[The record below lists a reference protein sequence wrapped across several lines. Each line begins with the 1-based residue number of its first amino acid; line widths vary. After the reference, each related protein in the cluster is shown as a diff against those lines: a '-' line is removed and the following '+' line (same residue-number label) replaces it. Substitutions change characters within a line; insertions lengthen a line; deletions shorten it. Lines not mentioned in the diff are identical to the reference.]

1 MSIKRLVVLRLL
13 SVLLATTIVAA
24 SCGDDD
30 DSAIQPETTQQ
41 TDSAAAAP
49 DDAAADADDAAAPD
63 DSAAAAEADD
73 AAAPDDAAAD
83 ADDAAAPDDAAADA
97 DDAAAPDDAAADADD
112 AAVEDGAAADWAP
125 YPVEVWSVPGDATSP
140 RTVIDYIPV
149 TATQAWNI
157 CVSFPHMKDAYWL
170 GVDYGIVEEARR
182 QGVSM
187 TLVEAG
193 GYTNLDTQISQIEDC
208 VQGGADAVV
217 IGAISFDGLN
227 NLVDEIV
234 AQGIPVIDV
243 INGMS
248 SENLTAKSLVSFGEM
263 GANACSWLA
272 DHVGD
277 EPTAIAWFPGPA
289 GAGWVEAGDA
299 GCVGALEGTSV
310 TIVDTK
316 FGDTGK
322 EAQSVLIEDA
332 LAANPDI
339 DFIVG
344 TAVTAEAATSIL
356 RDRGLDDE
364 IGVVSYY
371 FTPGVFEGLESG
383 RILAAP
389 TDSPVIQARIAIDQA
404 VRALEGLDYE
414 EHVGPALFVVD
425 VDSIGTFDSTS
436 TLAPAGFDPVFSVG

>member
-1 MSIKRLVVLRLL
+1 VL

-24 SCGDDD
+24 ACGDDD
-30 DSAIQPETTQQ
+30 DDSAVAPQTTQQ
-41 TDSAAAAP
+41 ADSTAAAP
-49 DDAAADADDAAAPD
+49 DDAAAAADEPSEEPEPAAAPD
-63 DSAAAAEADD
+63 DEAAAADEV
-73 AAAPDDAAAD
+73 AAPDDAAAA
-83 ADDAAAPDDAAADA
+83 ADEPSEEPEPAAAPDDE
-97 DDAAAPDDAAADADD
+97 AAP
-112 AAVEDGAAADWAP
+112 ADWAP

-140 RTVIDYIPV
+140 RTVMDYVPV
-149 TATQAWNI
+149 TATHAWNI

-170 GVDYGIVEEARR
+170 AVDYGAVEESRR

-217 IGAISFDGLN
+217 VGAISFDGLN
-227 NLVDEIV
+227 NLVDEIA

-272 DHVGD
+272 NHVGD
-277 EPTAIAWFPGPA
+277 EATSIAWFPGPA
-289 GAGWVEAGDA
+289 GAGWVEAGNA

-322 EAQSVLIEDA
+322 EAQSILIEDA
-332 LAANPDI
+332 LAANPDV

-371 FTPGVFEGLESG
+371 FTPGIFEGLQSG

-404 VRALEGLDYE
+404 VRALEGLDFE

-425 VDSIGTFDSTS
+425 VDTIDTFDSTS
-436 TLAPAGFDPVFSVG
+436 TLAPPGFDPVFSVG

>member
-1 MSIKRLVVLRLL
+1 MSTRRPVVLRLL

-24 SCGDDD
+24 ACGDDD
-30 DSAIQPETTQQ
+30 DNSAVQPETTQQ
-41 TDSAAAAP
+41 ADSTAAAP
-49 DDAAADADDAAAPD
+49 DEEATAPDEPAAEAEPTEAPDEEAAAPEEPAEEPDDAAAPD
-63 DSAAAAEADD
+63 E
-73 AAAPDDAAAD
+73 PAAAD
-83 ADDAAAPDDAAADA
+83 EA
-97 DDAAAPDDAAADADD
+97 
-112 AAVEDGAAADWAP
+112 AAADWAP

-140 RTVIDYIPV
+140 RTVMDYVPV

-170 GVDYGIVEEARR
+170 AVDYGAVEESRR

-248 SENLTAKSLVSFGEM
+248 SESLTAKSLVSFGEM

-272 DHVGD
+272 SHVGD
-277 EPTAIAWFPGPA
+277 EATSVAWFPGPA
-289 GAGWVEAGDA
+289 GAGWVEAGNA

-322 EAQSVLIEDA
+322 EAQSILIEDA

-371 FTPGVFEGLESG
+371 FTPGVFEGLQSG

-389 TDSPVIQARIAIDQA
+389 TDSPVIQARVAIDQA
-404 VRALEGLDYE
+404 VRALEGLDFE

-425 VDSIGTFDSTS
+425 VDTIDTFDSTS

>member
-24 SCGDDD
+24 ACGDDD

-41 TDSAAAAP
+41 TDSTAAAP

-63 DSAAAAEADD
+63 DSAAAAE
-73 AAAPDDAAAD
+73 

>member
-1 MSIKRLVVLRLL
+1 VL

-24 SCGDDD
+24 ACGDDD
-30 DSAIQPETTQQ
+30 DDSAVAPQTTQQ
-41 TDSAAAAP
+41 ADSTAAAP
-49 DDAAADADDAAAPD
+49 DDAAAAADEPSEEPEPAAAPD
-63 DSAAAAEADD
+63 DEAAAADEV
-73 AAAPDDAAAD
+73 AAPDDAAAA
-83 ADDAAAPDDAAADA
+83 ADEPSEEPGPAAAPDDE
-97 DDAAAPDDAAADADD
+97 AAP
-112 AAVEDGAAADWAP
+112 ADWAP

-140 RTVIDYIPV
+140 RTVMDYVPV

-170 GVDYGIVEEARR
+170 AVDYGAVEESRR

-227 NLVDEIV
+227 NLVDEIA

-272 DHVGD
+272 NHVGD
-277 EPTAIAWFPGPA
+277 EATSIAWFPGPA
-289 GAGWVEAGDA
+289 GAGWVEAGNA

-322 EAQSVLIEDA
+322 EAQSILIEDA
-332 LAANPDI
+332 LAANPDV

-371 FTPGVFEGLESG
+371 FTPGIFEGLQSG

-404 VRALEGLDYE
+404 VRALEGLDFE

-425 VDSIGTFDSTS
+425 VDTIDTFDSTS
-436 TLAPAGFDPVFSVG
+436 TLAPPGFDPVFSVG

>member
-1 MSIKRLVVLRLL
+1 MSRKRPVVLRLL
-13 SVLLATTIVAA
+13 SVLLATTIIAA
-24 SCGDDD
+24 ACGDDD
-30 DSAIQPETTQQ
+30 DSAVQSETTQQ
-41 TDSAAAAP
+41 TDSTAAAPDEEAAAPDEPAVEAEPAAAPDEEAAAPEEPAEEP
-49 DDAAADADDAAAPD
+49 DDAAAHDEP
-63 DSAAAAEADD
+63 
-73 AAAPDDAAAD
+73 AAAD
-83 ADDAAAPDDAAADA
+83 EAAS
-97 DDAAAPDDAAADADD
+97 
-112 AAVEDGAAADWAP
+112 ADWAP
-125 YPVEVWSVPGDATSP
+125 YPVEVWSVPGDASSP
-140 RTVIDYIPV
+140 RTVLDYVPV
-149 TATQAWNI
+149 TATQPWNI

-170 GVDYGIVEEARR
+170 GVDYGIVEESRR

-248 SENLTAKSLVSFGEM
+248 SGNLTAKSLVSFGEM

-277 EPTAIAWFPGPA
+277 EPTAVAWFPGPA

-371 FTPGVFEGLESG
+371 FTPGVFEGLQSG

-389 TDSPVIQARIAIDQA
+389 TDSPVIQARVAIDQA

-425 VDSIGTFDSTS
+425 VDTIDTFDSTS

>member
-1 MSIKRLVVLRLL
+1 MSTRRPVALRVL
-13 SVLLATTIVAA
+13 SVLLATAIVAA
-24 SCGDDD
+24 ACGDDD
-30 DSAIQPETTQQ
+30 DDSAVEPETTQQ
-41 TDSAAAAP
+41 ADSTAAVPDEEAAAP
-49 DDAAADADDAAAPD
+49 DEPATEAEPAAPDEEAVAPDEPAAPDEEAVAPDEPAAAD
-63 DSAAAAEADD
+63 EA
-73 AAAPDDAAAD
+73 
-83 ADDAAAPDDAAADA
+83 
-97 DDAAAPDDAAADADD
+97 
-112 AAVEDGAAADWAP
+112 AAADWAP

-140 RTVIDYIPV
+140 RTVMDYVPV

-170 GVDYGIVEEARR
+170 AVDYGAVEESRR

-227 NLVDEIV
+227 NLVDEIA

-272 DHVGD
+272 NHVGD
-277 EPTAIAWFPGPA
+277 EATSIAWFPGPA
-289 GAGWVEAGDA
+289 GAGWVEAGNA

-322 EAQSVLIEDA
+322 EAQSILIEDA

-371 FTPGVFEGLESG
+371 FTPGIFEGLQSG

-404 VRALEGLDYE
+404 VRALEGLDFE

-425 VDSIGTFDSTS
+425 VDSIDTFDSTS
-436 TLAPAGFDPVFSVG
+436 TLAPPGFDPVFSVG

>member
-1 MSIKRLVVLRLL
+1 MSTRRPVALRVL

-24 SCGDDD
+24 ACGDDD
-30 DSAIQPETTQQ
+30 DDSAVAPQTTQQ
-41 TDSAAAAP
+41 ADSTAAAPDDTAAAADEPSEEPEPAAAPEDEAAAADEVAAP
-49 DDAAADADDAAAPD
+49 DDAAAAADEP
-63 DSAAAAEADD
+63 SEEPGPAAAADD
-73 AAAPDDAAAD
+73 EAAP
-83 ADDAAAPDDAAADA
+83 
-97 DDAAAPDDAAADADD
+97 
-112 AAVEDGAAADWAP
+112 ADWAP

-140 RTVIDYIPV
+140 RTVMDYVPV

-170 GVDYGIVEEARR
+170 AVDYGAVEESRR

-217 IGAISFDGLN
+217 VGAISFDGLN
-227 NLVDEIV
+227 NLVDEIA

-272 DHVGD
+272 NHVGD
-277 EPTAIAWFPGPA
+277 EATSIAWFPGPA
-289 GAGWVEAGDA
+289 GAGWVEAGNA

-322 EAQSVLIEDA
+322 EAQSILIEDA
-332 LAANPDI
+332 LAANPDV

-371 FTPGVFEGLESG
+371 FTPGIFEGLQSG

-404 VRALEGLDYE
+404 VRALEGLDFE

-425 VDSIGTFDSTS
+425 VDTIDTFDSTS
-436 TLAPAGFDPVFSVG
+436 TLAPPGFDPVFSVG

>member
-1 MSIKRLVVLRLL
+1 MSTRRPVALRVL

-24 SCGDDD
+24 ACGDDD
-30 DSAIQPETTQQ
+30 DDSAVAPQTTQQ
-41 TDSAAAAP
+41 ADSTAAAP
-49 DDAAADADDAAAPD
+49 DDAAAAADEPSEEPEPAAAPD
-63 DSAAAAEADD
+63 DEAAAADEV
-73 AAAPDDAAAD
+73 AAPDDAAAA
-83 ADDAAAPDDAAADA
+83 ADEPSEEPGPAAAPDDE
-97 DDAAAPDDAAADADD
+97 AAP
-112 AAVEDGAAADWAP
+112 ADWAP

-140 RTVIDYIPV
+140 RTVMDYVPV

-170 GVDYGIVEEARR
+170 AVDYGAVEESRR

-227 NLVDEIV
+227 NLVDEIA

-272 DHVGD
+272 NHVGD
-277 EPTAIAWFPGPA
+277 EATSIAWFPGPA
-289 GAGWVEAGDA
+289 GAGWVEAGNA

-322 EAQSVLIEDA
+322 EAQSILIEDA
-332 LAANPDI
+332 LAANPDV

-371 FTPGVFEGLESG
+371 FTPGIFEGLQSG

-404 VRALEGLDYE
+404 VRALEGLDFE

-425 VDSIGTFDSTS
+425 VDTIDTFDSTS
-436 TLAPAGFDPVFSVG
+436 TLAPPGFDPVFSVG

>member
-1 MSIKRLVVLRLL
+1 MYRNRLVVLRLL

-24 SCGDDD
+24 ACGDDD
-30 DSAIQPETTQQ
+30 DSAVEPATTQQ
-41 TDSAAAAP
+41 TDSTAAA
-49 DDAAADADDAAAPD
+49 DDEPAADADDAA
-63 DSAAAAEADD
+63 SADEPAADTDD
-73 AAAPDDAAAD
+73 AASADEPAADTDDASADEPAAD
-83 ADDAAAPDDAAADA
+83 ADDAASADDTAAADA
-97 DDAAAPDDAAADADD
+97 
-112 AAVEDGAAADWAP
+112 AAVDWAP

-140 RTVIDYIPV
+140 RSVLDYVPV

-170 GVDYGIVEEARR
+170 AVDYGAVEESRR

-277 EPTAIAWFPGPA
+277 EATSIAWFPGPA
-289 GAGWVEAGDA
+289 GAGWVEA
-299 GCVGALEGTSV
+299 VWV
-310 TIVDTK
+310 T
-316 FGDTGK
+316 
-322 EAQSVLIEDA
+322 
-332 LAANPDI
+332 
-339 DFIVG
+339 
-344 TAVTAEAATSIL
+344 L
-356 RDRGLDDE
+356 R
-364 IGVVSYY
+364 
-371 FTPGVFEGLESG
+371 G
-383 RILAAP
+383 RRSRLL
-389 TDSPVIQARIAIDQA
+389 T
-404 VRALEGLDYE
+404 
-414 EHVGPALFVVD
+414 
-425 VDSIGTFDSTS
+425 
-436 TLAPAGFDPVFSVG
+436 

>member
-1 MSIKRLVVLRLL
+1 MPRKLHPL
-13 SVLLATTIVAA
+13 SKLLAGLIAFTLVAA
-24 SCGDDD
+24 ACGDDD
-30 DSAIQPETTQQ
+30 DTSTQANDSTDQSASDDDDDGSGDDGSGDDDAAESDDTA
-41 TDSAAAAP
+41 DDASAAAP
-49 DDAAADADDAAAPD
+49 
-63 DSAAAAEADD
+63 
-73 AAAPDDAAAD
+73 
-83 ADDAAAPDDAAADA
+83 
-97 DDAAAPDDAAADADD
+97 
-112 AAVEDGAAADWAP
+112 ADWAP
-125 YPVEVWSVPGDATSP
+125 YEVEVWSIPGDATSP
-140 RTVIDYIPV
+140 RTTLNYEPV
-149 TATQAWNI
+149 TATQSWNI

-170 GVDYGIVEEARR
+170 GVNYGAAEESAR
-182 QGVSM
+182 QGVQM

-208 VQGGADAVV
+208 VQNGADAVV

-227 NLVDEIV
+227 NLVDQI
-234 AQGIPVIDV
+234 AADDIPVIDI

-263 GANACSWLA
+263 GANACGWLA

-277 EPTAIAWFPGPA
+277 ESATIAWFPGPA

-299 GCVGALEGTSV
+299 GCVGALEGTTV
-310 TIVDTK
+310 EIVDTK

-322 EAQSVLIEDA
+322 EAQSALIEDA

-339 DFIVG
+339 DYIVG

-356 RDRGLDDE
+356 RDRGLEDQ

-371 FTPGVFEGLESG
+371 FTPGVYEGLQNG

-404 VRALEGLDYE
+404 VRALEGLDFE
-414 EHVGPALFVVD
+414 EHVGPELFVVD
-425 VDSIGTFDSTS
+425 SDSVGSFDSSS
-436 TLAPAGFDPVFSVG
+436 TLAPDGFDPVFSVG

>member
-1 MSIKRLVVLRLL
+1 VL

-24 SCGDDD
+24 GCGDDD
-30 DSAIQPETTQQ
+30 DDSAVAPQTTQQ
-41 TDSAAAAP
+41 ADSTAAAP
-49 DDAAADADDAAAPD
+49 DDAAAAADEPSEEPEPAAAPD
-63 DSAAAAEADD
+63 DEAAAADEV
-73 AAAPDDAAAD
+73 AAPDDAAAA
-83 ADDAAAPDDAAADA
+83 ADEPSEEPGPAAAPDDE
-97 DDAAAPDDAAADADD
+97 AAP
-112 AAVEDGAAADWAP
+112 ADWAP

-140 RTVIDYIPV
+140 RTVMDYVPV

-170 GVDYGIVEEARR
+170 AVDYGAVEESRR

-217 IGAISFDGLN
+217 VGAISFDGLN
-227 NLVDEIV
+227 NLVDEIA

-272 DHVGD
+272 NHVGD
-277 EPTAIAWFPGPA
+277 EATSIAWFPGPA
-289 GAGWVEAGDA
+289 GAGWVEAGNA

-322 EAQSVLIEDA
+322 EAQSILIEDA
-332 LAANPDI
+332 LAANPDV

-371 FTPGVFEGLESG
+371 FTPGIFEGLQSG

-404 VRALEGLDYE
+404 VRALEGLDFE

-425 VDSIGTFDSTS
+425 VDTIDTFDSTS
-436 TLAPAGFDPVFSVG
+436 TLAPPGFDPVFSVG

>member
-1 MSIKRLVVLRLL
+1 MSTRRPVVLRLL

-24 SCGDDD
+24 ACGDDD
-30 DSAIQPETTQQ
+30 DDSAVQPETTQQ
-41 TDSAAAAP
+41 TDSTAAAPDEEATTPDEPAAEAEPTEAPDEEAAAPEEPDEAP
-49 DDAAADADDAAAPD
+49 DDAAAPD
-63 DSAAAAEADD
+63 E
-73 AAAPDDAAAD
+73 PAAAD
-83 ADDAAAPDDAAADA
+83 EAAP
-97 DDAAAPDDAAADADD
+97 
-112 AAVEDGAAADWAP
+112 ADWAP

-140 RTVIDYIPV
+140 RTVMDYIPV

-170 GVDYGIVEEARR
+170 AVDYGAVEESRR

-248 SENLTAKSLVSFGEM
+248 SESLTAKSLVSFGEM

-272 DHVGD
+272 GHVGD
-277 EPTAIAWFPGPA
+277 EATSVAWFPGPA
-289 GAGWVEAGDA
+289 GAGWVEAGNA
-299 GCVGALEGTSV
+299 GCVGALAGTSV

-322 EAQSVLIEDA
+322 EAQSILIEDA

-371 FTPGVFEGLESG
+371 FTPGVFEGLQSG

-389 TDSPVIQARIAIDQA
+389 TDSPVIQARVAIDQA
-404 VRALEGLDYE
+404 VRALEGLDFE
-414 EHVGPALFVVD
+414 EHVGPELFVVD
-425 VDSIGTFDSTS
+425 VDTIDTFDSTS

>member
-1 MSIKRLVVLRLL
+1 MSTRRPVVLRLF
-13 SVLLATTIVAA
+13 SVLLATAIVATA
-24 SCGDDD
+24 CGDDD
-30 DSAIQPETTQQ
+30 DDSAVEPEATQQ
-41 TDSAAAAP
+41 ADSTAAAP
-49 DDAAADADDAAAPD
+49 DEEAAAPEEPDEEAEPAAAPD
-63 DSAAAAEADD
+63 EE
-73 AAAPDDAAAD
+73 AAAPEEPDEEAVAPEEPAAAD
-83 ADDAAAPDDAAADA
+83 EA
-97 DDAAAPDDAAADADD
+97 
-112 AAVEDGAAADWAP
+112 AAADWAP

-140 RTVIDYIPV
+140 RTVMDYVPV

-170 GVDYGIVEEARR
+170 AVDYGAVEESRR

-227 NLVDEIV
+227 NLVDEIA

-272 DHVGD
+272 NHVGD
-277 EPTAIAWFPGPA
+277 EATSIAWFPGPA
-289 GAGWVEAGDA
+289 GAGWVEAGNA

-322 EAQSVLIEDA
+322 EAQSILIEDA

-371 FTPGVFEGLESG
+371 FTPGIFEGLQSG

-404 VRALEGLDYE
+404 VRALEGLDFE

-425 VDSIGTFDSTS
+425 VDTIDTFDSTS
-436 TLAPAGFDPVFSVG
+436 TLAPPGFDPVFSVG

>member
-1 MSIKRLVVLRLL
+1 MSRKRPVVLRLL
-13 SVLLATTIVAA
+13 SVLLATTIIAA
-24 SCGDDD
+24 ACGDDD
-30 DSAIQPETTQQ
+30 DSAVQSETTQQ
-41 TDSAAAAP
+41 TDSTAAAP
-49 DDAAADADDAAAPD
+49 DDGAAADADDAAEPD
-63 DSAAAAEADD
+63 S
-73 AAAPDDAAAD
+73 AAAD

-97 DDAAAPDDAAADADD
+97 DDAAAPDDAAADADE
-112 AAVEDGAAADWAP
+112 AAADDTVAAEEAVVADWAP
-125 YPVEVWSVPGDATSP
+125 YPVEVWSVPGDASSP
-140 RTVIDYIPV
+140 RTVLDYVPV
-149 TATQAWNI
+149 TATQPWNI

-170 GVDYGIVEEARR
+170 GVDYGIVEESRR

-248 SENLTAKSLVSFGEM
+248 SGNLTAKSLVSFGEM

-277 EPTAIAWFPGPA
+277 EPTAVAWFPGPA

-371 FTPGVFEGLESG
+371 FTPGVFEGLQSG

-389 TDSPVIQARIAIDQA
+389 TDSPVIQARVAIDQA

-425 VDSIGTFDSTS
+425 VDTIDTFDSTS

>member
-1 MSIKRLVVLRLL
+1 MSTRRPVALRVL

-24 SCGDDD
+24 ACGDDD
-30 DSAIQPETTQQ
+30 DDSAVAPQTTQQ
-41 TDSAAAAP
+41 ADSTAAAP
-49 DDAAADADDAAAPD
+49 DDAAAAADEPSEEPEPAAAPD
-63 DSAAAAEADD
+63 DEAAAADEV
-73 AAAPDDAAAD
+73 AAPDDAAAA
-83 ADDAAAPDDAAADA
+83 ADEPSEEPEPAAAPDDE
-97 DDAAAPDDAAADADD
+97 AAP
-112 AAVEDGAAADWAP
+112 ADWAP

-140 RTVIDYIPV
+140 RTVMDYVPV
-149 TATQAWNI
+149 TATHAWNI

-170 GVDYGIVEEARR
+170 AVDYGAVEESRR

-217 IGAISFDGLN
+217 VGAISFDGLN
-227 NLVDEIV
+227 NLVDEIA

-272 DHVGD
+272 NHVGD
-277 EPTAIAWFPGPA
+277 EATSIAWFPGPA
-289 GAGWVEAGDA
+289 GAGWVEAGNA

-322 EAQSVLIEDA
+322 EAQSILIEDA
-332 LAANPDI
+332 LAANPDV

-371 FTPGVFEGLESG
+371 FTPGIFEGLQSG

-404 VRALEGLDYE
+404 VRALEGLDFE

-425 VDSIGTFDSTS
+425 VDTIDTFDSTS
-436 TLAPAGFDPVFSVG
+436 TLAPPGFDPVFSVG

>member
-1 MSIKRLVVLRLL
+1 MSTRRPVALRVL

-24 SCGDDD
+24 GCGDDD
-30 DSAIQPETTQQ
+30 DDSAVAPQTTQQ
-41 TDSAAAAP
+41 ADSTAAAP
-49 DDAAADADDAAAPD
+49 DDAAAAADEPSEEPEPAAAPD
-63 DSAAAAEADD
+63 DEAAAADEV
-73 AAAPDDAAAD
+73 AAPDDAAAA
-83 ADDAAAPDDAAADA
+83 ADEPSEEPGPAAAPDDE
-97 DDAAAPDDAAADADD
+97 AAP
-112 AAVEDGAAADWAP
+112 ADWAP

-140 RTVIDYIPV
+140 RTVMDYVPV

-170 GVDYGIVEEARR
+170 AVDYGAVEESRR

-217 IGAISFDGLN
+217 VGAISFDGLN
-227 NLVDEIV
+227 NLVDEIA

-272 DHVGD
+272 NHVGD
-277 EPTAIAWFPGPA
+277 EATSIAWFPGPA
-289 GAGWVEAGDA
+289 GAGWVEAGNA

-322 EAQSVLIEDA
+322 EAQSILIEDA
-332 LAANPDI
+332 LAANPDV

-371 FTPGVFEGLESG
+371 FTPGIFEGLQSG

-404 VRALEGLDYE
+404 VRALEGLDFE

-425 VDSIGTFDSTS
+425 VDTIDTFDSTS
-436 TLAPAGFDPVFSVG
+436 TLAPPGFDPVFSVG

>member
-1 MSIKRLVVLRLL
+1 MSRKRLVVLRLF
-13 SVLLATTIVAA
+13 SVLLAITIVAA
-24 SCGDDD
+24 ACGDDD
-30 DSAIQPETTQQ
+30 DSASQAETTQQ
-41 TDSAAAAP
+41 TDSTAVAP
-49 DDAAADADDAAAPD
+49 DDAAASDADDAV
-63 DSAAAAEADD
+63 
-73 AAAPDDAAAD
+73 APDDAAASD
-83 ADDAAAPDDAAADA
+83 ADDG
-97 DDAAAPDDAAADADD
+97 
-112 AAVEDGAAADWAP
+112 AVADWAP
-125 YPVEVWSVPGDATSP
+125 YPVEVWSVPGDASSP
-140 RTVIDYIPV
+140 RTVLDYIPV
-149 TATQAWNI
+149 TATKAWNI

-170 GVDYGIVEEARR
+170 GVDYGIVEESRR
-182 QGVSM
+182 QGISM

-272 DHVGD
+272 DYVGD
-277 EPTAIAWFPGPA
+277 EPTSIAWFPGPA

-371 FTPGVFEGLESG
+371 FTPGVFEGLQSG

-389 TDSPVIQARIAIDQA
+389 TDSPVVQARIAIDQA

-414 EHVGPALFVVD
+414 KHVGPELFVVD
-425 VDSIGTFDSTS
+425 VDSIDIFDSTS
-436 TLAPAGFDPVFSVG
+436 TLAPEGFDPVFSVR

>member
-1 MSIKRLVVLRLL
+1 MSTRRPVALRVL
-13 SVLLATTIVAA
+13 SVLLATQIVAA
-24 SCGDDD
+24 ACGDDD
-30 DSAIQPETTQQ
+30 DDSAVAPQTTQQ
-41 TDSAAAAP
+41 ADSTAAAP
-49 DDAAADADDAAAPD
+49 DDAAAAADEPSEEPEPAAAPD
-63 DSAAAAEADD
+63 DEAAAADEV
-73 AAAPDDAAAD
+73 AAPDDAAAA
-83 ADDAAAPDDAAADA
+83 ADEPSEEPGPAAAAD
-97 DDAAAPDDAAADADD
+97 DEAAP
-112 AAVEDGAAADWAP
+112 ADWAP

-140 RTVIDYIPV
+140 RTVMDYVPV
-149 TATQAWNI
+149 AATQAWNI

-170 GVDYGIVEEARR
+170 AVDYGAVEESRR

-217 IGAISFDGLN
+217 VGAISFDGLN
-227 NLVDEIV
+227 NLVDEIA

-272 DHVGD
+272 NHVGD
-277 EPTAIAWFPGPA
+277 EATSIAWFPGPA
-289 GAGWVEAGDA
+289 GAGWVEAGNA

-322 EAQSVLIEDA
+322 EAQSILIEDA
-332 LAANPDI
+332 LAANPDV

-371 FTPGVFEGLESG
+371 FTPGIFEGLQSG

-404 VRALEGLDYE
+404 VRALEGLDFE

-425 VDSIGTFDSTS
+425 VDTIDTFDSTS
-436 TLAPAGFDPVFSVG
+436 TLAPPGFDPVFSVG